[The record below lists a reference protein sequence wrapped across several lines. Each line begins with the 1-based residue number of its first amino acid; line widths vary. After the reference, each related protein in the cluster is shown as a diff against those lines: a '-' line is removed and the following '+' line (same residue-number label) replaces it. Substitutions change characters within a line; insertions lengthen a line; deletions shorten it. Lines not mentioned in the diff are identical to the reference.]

1 MNQTPHRP
9 EILAPAGDTQS
20 YLAALAAGADAVY
33 AGLKHFSAR
42 MEADNFSL
50 SELAA
55 LADLGRDKG
64 AKLYVAMNVLAK
76 PGDLAAAGR
85 LAARLARTVKPA
97 GLIVQD
103 LGLADAVRQAGYQG
117 ELHYSTLAAV
127 THPAGLAVARRL
139 GADRV
144 VLPRE
149 LSVDELKACAAAC
162 PEGLSLEVFV
172 HGALCYNVSGRCW
185 WSSFLG
191 GKSGLRGRCVQPCR
205 RLYTAKNRKAR
216 VFSCNDLSL
225 DVLARTMLDLPQV
238 TAWKIE
244 GRKKGP
250 HYVYYTTTA
259 YRLLRDNPGD
269 PAAKKTAL
277 GLLEQA
283 LSRPTTHYRFL
294 PQRPQLPVE
303 PEKYTGSGLF
313 VGKTAGGGGGFS
325 VSPRHALIPGDLL
338 RIGFEDQPGHRVL
351 PVRKAVP
358 KGGKL
363 TVPGGRGPAPA
374 AGSPVFLVDRR
385 EPELMRLLSDL
396 GRQLATKVR
405 PEPAGAPEFAPSL
418 PKPAPRPGRGKIL
431 RMTVVRR
438 QGKEKVTDE
447 LGLWLMPRPQEPPRG
462 LRSRAWWWLPPVI
475 WPADEAAWNDSI
487 AKARRAGA
495 VNFVLNAP
503 WQIGLFE
510 GFLAQ
515 AERAAARPA
524 PKGRGERSGRPEH
537 PGQRERGERP
547 PRPLNLWAG
556 PFCNTANAL
565 AIAALAKLGFS
576 GAVVSPELPSA
587 DLLALPAQ
595 SCLPLGI
602 VTRGQWPLG
611 ITRAGLAGIKGGTPV
626 ESPKGEVC
634 WAREVGDDVWIYPG
648 WGLDLGGCEGEL
660 ARAGYAMFIRLV
672 EHKPKAVPTATRFS
686 QFNWDLELL

>member
-1 MNQTPHRP
+1 MNQTHKP

-42 MEADNFSL
+42 MEAENFSL

-85 LAARLARTVKPA
+85 LAARLSRTVKPA

-103 LGLADAVRQAGYQG
+103 LGLADAVRQAGFDG
-117 ELHYSTLAAV
+117 ELHFSTLAAV

-149 LSVDELKACAAAC
+149 LSVDEVKACAAAC
-162 PEGLSLEVFV
+162 PEDLALEVFV

-185 WSSFLG
+185 WSSYLG

-205 RLYTAKNRKAR
+205 RVYTAKNRKAR
-216 VFSCNDLSL
+216 LFSCNDLSL
-225 DVLARTMLDLPQV
+225 DVLARTMLDLPQIV
-238 TAWKIE
+238 AWKIE

-303 PEKYTGSGLF
+303 PEKHTGSGLF
-313 VGKTAGGGGGFS
+313 VGKTGGTGGGFS
-325 VSPRHALIPGDLL
+325 VSPRVALIPGDLL
-338 RIGFEDQPGHRVL
+338 RIGFEDQAGHRTL

-374 AGSPVFLVDRR
+374 PGSPVFLVDRR
-385 EPELMRLLSDL
+385 EPELMRLLDSL
-396 GRQLATKVR
+396 GRELKTKVR
-405 PEPAGAPEFAPSL
+405 PEPAEAPEFAPNL
-418 PKPAPRPGRGKIL
+418 PKPLARSARGKL
-431 RMTVVRR
+431 MRMTVVRR
-438 QGKEKVTDE
+438 QGKEKHTDE

-462 LRSRAWWWLPPVI
+462 LRGRAWWWLPPVI
-475 WPADEAAWNDSI
+475 WPADEGAWNDSV

-515 AERAAARPA
+515 IAKPT
-524 PKGRGERSGRPEH
+524 P
-537 PGQRERGERP
+537 RGERP
-547 PRPLNLWAG
+547 PRPLSLWAG
-556 PFCNTANAL
+556 PFCNTANPL

-576 GAVVSPELPSA
+576 GAVVSPELPGA
-587 DLLALPAQ
+587 DLLALPSQ

-611 ITRAGLAGIKGGTPV
+611 ITRAGLAGVKGGTPV

-634 WAREVGDDVWIYPG
+634 WAREVGGDVWIYPG
-648 WGLDLGGCEGEL
+648 WGLDLGGHEAEL
-660 ARAGYAMFIRLV
+660 IKAGYAMFIRLV
-672 EHKPKAVPTATRFS
+672 EHKPKAVPTAARFS
-686 QFNWDLELL
+686 SFNWDLELL